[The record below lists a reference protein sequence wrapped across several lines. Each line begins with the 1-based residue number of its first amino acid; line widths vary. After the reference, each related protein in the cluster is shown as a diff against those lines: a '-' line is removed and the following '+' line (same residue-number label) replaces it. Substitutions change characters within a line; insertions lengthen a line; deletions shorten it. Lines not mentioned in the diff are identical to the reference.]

1 MIVLLQTQINI
12 VLSILLSI
20 LLIHAYFNINRKKV
34 TNKLII
40 CIMGLVF
47 FALLLETV
55 SILLNNQDLKQF
67 VVLHKLVNIIGFIL
81 APVIIFIGSI
91 FNKEW
96 INRFQK
102 EKIVVNK
109 ILLIPLII
117 NGVAALISYNGNG
130 IFHVTSQNIYER
142 GPLFFITPCVTY
154 IFFSYN
160 LYIIYKHR
168 EKLTYSEF
176 CTLGLLYIVPAIF
189 TSIQLRYSIYLTAWN
204 SAAIIIV
211 ISYIFILND
220 QAYRDTLTGLQNRL
234 AYDHYA
240 QNISRKKLEKL
251 NIVYIDIDNFKAI
264 NDRYGHCEG
273 DEAIK
278 VFAYLL
284 RESFQ
289 LRQKKL
295 IRLGGDEFLI
305 ILENQPAEKVTA
317 YIESLSQNFEDYNNS
332 GEKPYRLRFSYG
344 RSCYIKSV
352 ENICQLLECADKSMY
367 EQKQNKKSKI

>member
-40 CIMGLVF
+40 CIMGLVCF
-47 FALLLETV
+47 SLLLETV
-55 SILLNNQDLKQF
+55 SILLNNEDLKQF
-67 VVLHKLVNIIGFIL
+67 VVLHKLVNIIGFMM
-81 APVIIFIGSI
+81 APVILFIGSI

-96 INRFQK
+96 INRYQK
-102 EKIVVNK
+102 EKLVVNK

-117 NGVAALISYNGNG
+117 NGVAALISYNKNG
-130 IFHVTSQNIYER
+130 VFHVTSQNLYER

-176 CTLGLLYIVPAIF
+176 CTLSLLYIVPAIF

-234 AYDHYA
+234 AYDHYS
-240 QNISRKKLEKL
+240 QNISQKKLKKL
-251 NIVYIDIDNFKAI
+251 NIVYIDIDDFKAI

-305 ILENQPAEKVTA
+305 IIENQPTENVTA
-317 YIESLSQNFEDYNNS
+317 YIESLVQNFEDYNNR
-332 GEKPYRLRFSYG
+332 GEKPYRLSFSYG
-344 RSCYIKSV
+344 RSCYTKPV
-352 ENICQLLECADKSMY
+352 KNICQLLECADKSMY